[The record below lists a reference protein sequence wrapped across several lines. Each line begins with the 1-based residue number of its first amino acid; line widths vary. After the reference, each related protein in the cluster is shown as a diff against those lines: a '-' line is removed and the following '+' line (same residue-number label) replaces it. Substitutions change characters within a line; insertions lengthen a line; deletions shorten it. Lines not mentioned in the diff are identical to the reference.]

1 MSSVTAAIPNRRN
14 AKVTGGICSFA
25 ALTTMKFAAQ
35 KAMTARTPASASRR
49 WPAVDGGSAATPDG
63 AGTSF
68 DGPGSADGA
77 ADVETPAGLPA
88 GVTPGSGIDGES
100 I

>member
-1 MSSVTAAIPNRRN
+1 
-14 AKVTGGICSFA
+14 
-25 ALTTMKFAAQ
+25 MKFAAQ

-49 WPAVDGGSAATPDG
+49 WRAVDGGSAGTPDG
-63 AGTSF
+63 AG
-68 DGPGSADGA
+68 SADRG